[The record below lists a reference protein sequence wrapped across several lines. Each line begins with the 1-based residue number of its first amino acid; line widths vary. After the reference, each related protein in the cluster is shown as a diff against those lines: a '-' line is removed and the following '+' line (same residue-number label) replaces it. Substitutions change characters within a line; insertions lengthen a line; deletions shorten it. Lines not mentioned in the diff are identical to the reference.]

1 MKRLARIFGAVCGA
15 AFVILL
21 IVMIVNMV
29 QGTPGVS
36 YGAMAIVLALLA
48 LGMQRFGRE

>member
-1 MKRLARIFGAVCGA
+1 MKRLARVFGAICGVG
-15 AFVILL
+15 FVVLL
-21 IVMIVNMV
+21 AVMIFNMV

-48 LGMQRFGRE
+48 LGMERFGRE

>member
-1 MKRLARIFGAVCGA
+1 MKRVARIFGVACGVG
-15 AFVILL
+15 FVVLL
-21 IVMIVNMV
+21 FVMIVNIA